1 MNTIRTGIGIDMHR
15 LQKGELLIL
24 GGLEIPAQ
32 YGLLGHSDG
41 DVLIHSIIDGLLGAA
56 NLGDI
61 GRHFPSNN
69 PEYKGVSSEILLEI
83 SLDRLVS
90 EGWKPVFV
98 DATIIAE
105 KPLLAEFIPQMTF
118 NIAHAINL
126 TQRDISIKATT
137 ADGLGYIGRGEGISC
152 QAIVTIQKSE

>member
-24 GGLEIPAQ
+24 GGLEIPSL

-41 DVLIHSIIDGLLGAA
+41 DVLIHSFIDGLLGAA

-137 ADGLGYIGRGEGISC
+137 ADGIGYIGRGAGISC

>member
-24 GGLEIPAQ
+24 GGLEIPSQ

-69 PEYKGVSSEILLEI
+69 PEYKGVSSEKLLEI
-83 SLDRLVS
+83 ALDRLVV

-105 KPLLAEFIPQMTF
+105 KPLLVEFIPQMTL

>member
-15 LQKGELLIL
+15 LQKGETLIL
-24 GGLEIPAQ
+24 GGLEIPSQ

-83 SLDRLVS
+83 SLDRLVV

-105 KPLLAEFIPQMTF
+105 NPLLVEFIPQMTF

>member
-24 GGLEIPAQ
+24 GGLEIPSQ

-69 PEYKGVSSEILLEI
+69 PEYKGVSSKILLEI

-105 KPLLAEFIPQMTF
+105 KPLLVEFIPQMTI

>member
-1 MNTIRTGIGIDMHR
+1 M
-15 LQKGELLIL
+15 
-24 GGLEIPAQ
+24 
-32 YGLLGHSDG
+32 
-41 DVLIHSIIDGLLGAA
+41 
-56 NLGDI
+56 
-61 GRHFPSNN
+61 
-69 PEYKGVSSEILLEI
+69 
-83 SLDRLVS
+83 
-90 EGWKPVFV
+90 FV

>member
-24 GGLEIPAQ
+24 GGLEIPSQ

-61 GRHFPSNN
+61 GRHFPSDN

-83 SLDRLVS
+83 SLDRLVV

-105 KPLLAEFIPQMTF
+105 KPLLVEFIPQMTF

-152 QAIVTIQKSE
+152 QAIVTIQKPE

>member
-24 GGLEIPAQ
+24 GGLEIPSQ

-69 PEYKGVSSEILLEI
+69 PEYKGVSSEKLLAI
-83 SLDRLVS
+83 SLDRLVA

-105 KPLLAEFIPQMTF
+105 KPLLVEFIPQMTF

>member
-15 LQKGELLIL
+15 LQKGETLIL
-24 GGLEIPAQ
+24 GGLEIPSQ

-83 SLDRLVS
+83 SLDRLVA

-105 KPLLAEFIPQMTF
+105 KPLLVEFIPQMTF

-137 ADGLGYIGRGEGISC
+137 SDGLGYIGRGEGISC

>member
-1 MNTIRTGIGIDMHR
+1 MRTGIGIDMHR
-15 LQKGELLIL
+15 LQKGETLIL
-24 GGLEIPAQ
+24 GGLEIPSQ

-83 SLDRLVS
+83 SLDRL
-90 EGWKPVFV
+90 
-98 DATIIAE
+98 
-105 KPLLAEFIPQMTF
+105 
-118 NIAHAINL
+118 
-126 TQRDISIKATT
+126 
-137 ADGLGYIGRGEGISC
+137 
-152 QAIVTIQKSE
+152 

>member
-24 GGLEIPAQ
+24 GGLEIPSQ

-69 PEYKGVSSEILLEI
+69 PEYKGVSSEKLLEI
-83 SLDRLVS
+83 SLDRLVV

-105 KPLLAEFIPQMTF
+105 KPLLVEFIPQMTL

>member
-15 LQKGELLIL
+15 LQKGETLIL
-24 GGLEIPAQ
+24 GGLEIPSQ

-83 SLDRLVS
+83 ALDRLVV

-105 KPLLAEFIPQMTF
+105 KPLLVEFIPQMTF

>member
-24 GGLEIPAQ
+24 GGLEIPSQ

-41 DVLIHSIIDGLLGAA
+41 DVLIHSIIDGFLGAA

-105 KPLLAEFIPQMTF
+105 KPLLVEFIPQMTL

>member
-24 GGLEIPAQ
+24 GGLEIPSQ

-69 PEYKGVSSEILLEI
+69 PEYKGVSSKILLEI

-105 KPLLAEFIPQMTF
+105 KPLLVEFIPQMTF

>member
-15 LQKGELLIL
+15 LQKGEILIL
-24 GGLEIPAQ
+24 GGLEIPSQ

-105 KPLLAEFIPQMTF
+105 KPLLVEFIPQMTF

>member
-24 GGLEIPAQ
+24 GGLEIPSQ

-105 KPLLAEFIPQMTF
+105 KPLLVEFIPQMTL

-137 ADGLGYIGRGEGISC
+137 ADGLG
-152 QAIVTIQKSE
+152 

>member
-15 LQKGELLIL
+15 LQKGETLIL
-24 GGLEIPAQ
+24 GGLEIPSQ

-83 SLDRLVS
+83 SLDRLVT

-105 KPLLAEFIPQMTF
+105 KPLLVEFIPQMTF

>member
-24 GGLEIPAQ
+24 GGLEIPSQ

-69 PEYKGVSSEILLEI
+69 PEYKGVSSEKLLEI
-83 SLDRLVS
+83 ALDRLVV

-105 KPLLAEFIPQMTF
+105 KPLLVEFIPQMTF

>member
-24 GGLEIPAQ
+24 GGLEIPSQ

-105 KPLLAEFIPQMTF
+105 KPLLVEFIPQMTI

>member
-24 GGLEIPAQ
+24 GGLEIPSQ

-83 SLDRLVS
+83 SLDRLVA

-105 KPLLAEFIPQMTF
+105 KPLLVEFIPQMTF

>member
-15 LQKGELLIL
+15 LQKGETLIL
-24 GGLEIPAQ
+24 GGLEIPSQ

-61 GRHFPSNN
+61 GRHFPSDN

-83 SLDRLVS
+83 ALDRLVV

>member
-24 GGLEIPAQ
+24 GGLEIPSQ

-105 KPLLAEFIPQMTF
+105 NPLLVEFIPQMTF

>member
-24 GGLEIPAQ
+24 GGLEIPSQ

-61 GRHFPSNN
+61 GRHFPSDN
-69 PEYKGVSSEILLEI
+69 PEYKGVSSEKLLEI
-83 SLDRLVS
+83 ALDRLVV

>member
-24 GGLEIPAQ
+24 GGLEIPSQ

-105 KPLLAEFIPQMTF
+105 KPLLVEFIPQMTF

-126 TQRDISIKATT
+126 TERDISIKATT

>member
-24 GGLEIPAQ
+24 GGLEIPSQ

-69 PEYKGVSSEILLEI
+69 PEYKGVSSEKLLEI
-83 SLDRLVS
+83 ALDRLVV

>member
-24 GGLEIPAQ
+24 GGLEIPSQ

-105 KPLLAEFIPQMTF
+105 KPLLVEFIPQMTL

>member
-1 MNTIRTGIGIDMHR
+1 MRTGIGIDMHR
-15 LQKGELLIL
+15 LQKGETLIL
-24 GGLEIPAQ
+24 GGLEIPSQ

-69 PEYKGVSSEILLEI
+69 PEYKGVSSEKLLAI
-83 SLDRLVS
+83 SLDRLVA

>member
-1 MNTIRTGIGIDMHR
+1 MSTIRTGIGIDIHR
-15 LQKGELLIL
+15 LEKGESLIL
-24 GGLEIPAQ
+24 GGVEIPSQ

-61 GRHFPSNN
+61 GRHFPSNKA
-69 PEYKGVSSEILLEI
+69 EYKGISSQKLLEI
-83 SLDRLVS
+83 ALSRVVN

-98 DATIIAE
+98 DATIVAE
-105 KPLLAEFIPQMTF
+105 KPLVAEFIPQMTF

-126 TQRDISIKATT
+126 PQRDISIKATT

-152 QAIVTIQKSE
+152 QSIVTVQKPE

>member
-1 MNTIRTGIGIDMHR
+1 MRTGIGIDMHR
-15 LQKGELLIL
+15 LQKGETLIL
-24 GGLEIPAQ
+24 GGLEIPSQ

-69 PEYKGVSSEILLEI
+69 PEYKGVSSEKLLAI
-83 SLDRLVS
+83 SLDRLVA

-105 KPLLAEFIPQMTF
+105 KPLLAKFIPQMTF

>member
-24 GGLEIPAQ
+24 GGLEIPSQ

-83 SLDRLVS
+83 SLDRLVV

-105 KPLLAEFIPQMTF
+105 KPLLVEFIPQMTF

>member
-24 GGLEIPAQ
+24 GGLEIPSQ
-32 YGLLGHSDG
+32 YGLLGHSAG

-69 PEYKGVSSEILLEI
+69 PEYKGVSSEKLLEI
-83 SLDRLVS
+83 SLDRLVV

-105 KPLLAEFIPQMTF
+105 KPLLVEFIPQMTL

-126 TQRDISIKATT
+126 TQRYISINATT
-137 ADGLGYIGRGEGISC
+137 ADGLRYIGRGEGISC

>member
-15 LQKGELLIL
+15 LQKGETLIL
-24 GGLEIPAQ
+24 GGLEIPSQ

-61 GRHFPSNN
+61 GRHFPSDN

-83 SLDRLVS
+83 SLDRLVV

-105 KPLLAEFIPQMTF
+105 KPLLVEFIPQMTF

>member
-24 GGLEIPAQ
+24 GGLEIPSQ

-69 PEYKGVSSEILLEI
+69 PEYKGVSSKILLEI

-105 KPLLAEFIPQMTF
+105 KPLLVEFIPQMTL

>member
-24 GGLEIPAQ
+24 GGLEIPSQ

-126 TQRDISIKATT
+126 TERDISIKATT

-152 QAIVTIQKSE
+152 QAIVPIQKSE

>member
-15 LQKGELLIL
+15 LQKGETLIL
-24 GGLEIPAQ
+24 GGLEIPSQ

-61 GRHFPSNN
+61 GRHFPSDN

-83 SLDRLVS
+83 SLDRLVV

>member
-15 LQKGELLIL
+15 LQKGEPLIL
-24 GGLEIPAQ
+24 GGLEIPSQ

-105 KPLLAEFIPQMTF
+105 KPLLVEFIPQMTL